1 MMITDNLNHKNFLKK
16 LVPFHNM
23 FWCIKIYQF
32 FFFFPIYFLWSAQL
46 ENMLYIGPAG
56 GEENGQDVALI
67 NINAIAAAT
76 NNFSP
81 DNKIGQG
88 GFGPVYQVN
97 IICKKRSFFPICWC
111 RKCSTSRCLG
121 SITRWTEHCGKE
133 DVTEFISRAPRI

>member
-1 MMITDNLNHKNFLKK
+1 
-16 LVPFHNM
+16 
-23 FWCIKIYQF
+23 
-32 FFFFPIYFLWSAQL
+32 
-46 ENMLYIGPAG
+46 MLYIGPAG

-97 IICKKRSFFPICWC
+97 IICKKRSFFSDMLIP
-111 RKCSTSRCLG
+111 KMFH
-121 SITRWTEHCGKE
+121 ITLIR
-133 DVTEFISRAPRI
+133 VNY